1 MYFPKL
7 NILRQSRV
15 NFNRFLGYDR
25 RERAAQGS
33 FVNMENLC
41 SDAFPAMKV
50 RRRRGIMVQVERPR
64 GLISK
69 EGIVWVDGNT
79 LYVNGN
85 AMGLVLSDSDKQ
97 LVSMGAYLLIWPDK
111 KWINTRDLSQFGSIE
126 NETKS
131 QGTVTFSLCR
141 ADGSSFGKYLTAQQ
155 EPEEPENG
163 VLWLDISGEEAA
175 LRQYGESGWTLVEE
189 TCVKITATGI
199 GVGFAAGDGVEL
211 QGCETAALNGNAV
224 LLQVESNAL
233 VVTGILKGDVSQTT
247 AVQVKRT
254 VPDMDFVVECGNR
267 LWGCKYGVVNGRAV
281 NEIYASKLGDFKNWN
296 CFSGL
301 STDSYAASRGSDGPF
316 TGAATYLGSALFFKE
331 QCIERVYTSAGGAH
345 QIVTLECPGVK
356 KGSEKS
362 VQTVEGTLYYHG
374 PGGVYAFDGSLPVPV
389 SQALGDV
396 QLKNAV
402 AGVLEGRYYLSGY
415 DASGTDHLFV
425 YDSRRGLW
433 HRENGL
439 CAKEFAGRAEEL
451 LCLTQ
456 EGTLL
461 ALRGSNG
468 TEEPPVSWFAE
479 SGELGLDMAQ
489 QKYLVRISIYLQT
502 EQGSRVH
509 AYISYDGGKTWEKQG
524 TIIGTGAMKGC
535 LLHLRPRR
543 CDHLRWKLQGEGDC
557 TVYSVSAVY
566 EKGSDEE

>member
-50 RRRRGIMVQVERPR
+50 RRHRGTVGQVERPH
-64 GLISK
+64 GLINK
-69 EGIVWVDGNT
+69 EAMIWVDGNT
-79 LYVNGN
+79 LHVNGS
-85 AMGLVLSDSDKQ
+85 AAGLVLSDSDKQ

-111 KWINTRDLSQFGSIE
+111 KWINTRDLSQFGSME
-126 NETKS
+126 NETTS

-141 ADGSSFGKYLTAQQ
+141 SDGSSFGKYLTAKQ

-163 VLWLDISGEEAA
+163 ALWLDVSGEEAA

-199 GVGFAAGDGVEL
+199 GVGFAEGDGVEL
-211 QGCETAALNGNAV
+211 QGCETAALNGNTV
-224 LLQVESNAL
+224 LLQAQSNAII
-233 VVTGILKGDVSQTT
+233 VTGTLKGDVSQTA

-267 LWGCKYGVVNGRAV
+267 LWGCKYGVVNGKAV

-316 TGAATYLGSALFFKE
+316 TAAASYLGSVLFFKE
-331 QCIERVYTSAGGAH
+331 HCVERVYASAGGAH

-356 KGSEKS
+356 KGCKKS

-374 PGGVYAFDGSLPVPV
+374 AGGVYAFDGSLPVPV
-389 SQALGDV
+389 SQALGEIH
-396 QLKNAV
+396 LENTV
-402 AGVLEGRYYLSGY
+402 AGVLEEKYYLNGSDTNG
-415 DASGTDHLFV
+415 ADHLFV

-433 HRENGL
+433 HRENGV
-439 CAKEFAGRAEEL
+439 CAKEFAGRGEEL
-451 LCLTQ
+451 FCLTQ
-456 EGTLL
+456 GGELL
-461 ALRGSNG
+461 ALRGSEG
-468 TEEPPVSWFAE
+468 AEEAPVSWFAE
-479 SGELGLDMAQ
+479 SGELGVDMAQ
-489 QKYLVRISIYLQT
+489 QKYLVRVSVHLQA
-502 EQGSRVH
+502 EQGSCVY
-509 AYISYDGGKTWEKQG
+509 AYISYDNGKTWEQQG
-524 TIIGTGAMKGC
+524 TVIGTGDMRGS

-566 EKGSDEE
+566 EKGSDEK